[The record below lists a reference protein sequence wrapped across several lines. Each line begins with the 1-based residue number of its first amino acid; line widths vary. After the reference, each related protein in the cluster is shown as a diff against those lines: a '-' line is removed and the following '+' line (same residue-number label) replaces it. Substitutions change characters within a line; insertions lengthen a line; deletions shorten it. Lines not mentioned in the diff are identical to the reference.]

1 MNIKVAMGI
10 RTNIFRD
17 IIAIIEKNQAPEKCK
32 SDLFVELMNAFDKK
46 DDETIMRIY
55 KEYHNGGSQYNEAR
69 KNICTALSNFT
80 DAHDLCNYDSMPVQS
95 IQAFIYTVVDKDSV
109 NFADQIWKEVQ
120 EALDSLIEDDKE

>member
-55 KEYHNGGSQYNEAR
+55 KEYHNGGSQYNKAR
-69 KNICTALSNFT
+69 KNICKALT
-80 DAHDLCNYDSMPVQS
+80 DFANAHDICNLEGMPIQS
-95 IQAFIYTVVDKDSV
+95 IQAFIYAVVDKDSV

>member
-32 SDLFVELMNAFDKK
+32 SDLFMELMNAFDKK

-55 KEYHNGGSQYNEAR
+55 KEYHNGGSQYNKAR
-69 KNICTALSNFT
+69 KNICKALTNFA
-80 DAHDLCNYDSMPVQS
+80 DAHNICNLEGIPIQS
-95 IQAFIYTVVDKDSV
+95 IQAFIYAVVDKDSV
-109 NFADQIWKEVQ
+109 NFADQIWKEIQ